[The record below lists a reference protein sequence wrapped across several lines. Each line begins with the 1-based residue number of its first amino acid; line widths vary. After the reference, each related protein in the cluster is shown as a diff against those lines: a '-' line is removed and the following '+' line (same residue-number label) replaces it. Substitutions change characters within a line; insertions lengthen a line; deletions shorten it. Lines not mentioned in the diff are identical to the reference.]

1 MNAKGG
7 KDLSEEKEKDAI
19 RVAVELIEK
28 ETVYFTGKKR
38 TLARKKYR
46 ALLRVC
52 GKKCQIDEPVYL
64 ERSC

>member
-1 MNAKGG
+1 MGD
-7 KDLSEEKEKDAI
+7 DLSEKKRKEAS
-19 RVAVELIEK
+19 RLAVSLIEK

-52 GKKCQIDEPVYL
+52 GKNCQLDEPIYL

>member
-1 MNAKGG
+1 MGD
-7 KDLSEEKEKDAI
+7 DLSEKKRKEAG
-19 RVAVELIEK
+19 RLAVSLIEK

-52 GKKCQIDEPVYL
+52 GKNCQLDEPIYL